1 MKKFTI
7 ASLLIL
13 GASFS
18 LNAMDK
24 VEKDAE
30 MGHPEPMLFMIDQ
43 SLEKNDFMEAAKLIA
58 RFKIRVRQDAAC
70 CTDKS
75 AAAAMDALTFRQMT
89 NPKFA
94 RIATAV
100 PEKTF
105 KKIFTDEVEWVE
117 EKLQK
122 DQLPSPEWIA
132 EYGMSTFI
140 VALGGPAS
148 ALFIPQSQWKKERM
162 KII

>member
-24 VEKDAE
+24 AEKDAE
-30 MGHPEPMLFMIDQ
+30 MGHPEPML
-43 SLEKNDFMEAAKLIA
+43 
-58 RFKIRVRQDAAC
+58 FKIRVRQDAAC

-75 AAAAMDALTFRQMT
+75 AAAAMDALTVRQMT

-132 EYGMSTFI
+132 EYGMS
-140 VALGGPAS
+140 
-148 ALFIPQSQWKKERM
+148 
-162 KII
+162 